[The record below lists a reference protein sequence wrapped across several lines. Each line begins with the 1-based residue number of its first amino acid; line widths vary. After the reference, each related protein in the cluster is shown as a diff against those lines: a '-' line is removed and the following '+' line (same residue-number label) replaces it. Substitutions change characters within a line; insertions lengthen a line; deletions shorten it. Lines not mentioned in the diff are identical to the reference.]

1 MVSSSEFYDY
11 SVFKEPEDAVPLRT
25 GPASWRLTLQALA
38 HWHLLAAGRGSLHLQ
53 CWLYTPIPAN
63 NFAALAPKKDSTPE
77 AETLDSRTTSEA
89 SPQDSGDKSSALET
103 GYIESSVMTPKDS
116 KSPQSLKVISSGN
129 FYHRTLENLFPAVG
143 LVGSVSRMPQI
154 PLVMTWTQQCSS
166 LGGGSYDRACNLHL
180 PMLCPSPS
188 CKEQLSYKGFRLD
201 GGPCM
206 HVAFTSI
213 IKFILAWPP
222 FFMIH
227 T

>member
-1 MVSSSEFYDY
+1 MTIQSSRNRRMALVIL
-11 SVFKEPEDAVPLRT
+11 VFCPFANRPSKLEIDTPSPCTLAPSGSWT
-25 GPASWRLTLQALA
+25 GQFPSAMFAI
-38 HWHLLAAGRGSLHLQ
+38 
-53 CWLYTPIPAN
+53 YTNPSKQ
-63 NFAALAPKKDSTPE
+63 LCCTCPKKDSTPE

-129 FYHRTLENLFPAVG
+129 FYHRPLENLFPAVG

-154 PLVMTWTQQCSS
+154 PLVMTWTQQCST